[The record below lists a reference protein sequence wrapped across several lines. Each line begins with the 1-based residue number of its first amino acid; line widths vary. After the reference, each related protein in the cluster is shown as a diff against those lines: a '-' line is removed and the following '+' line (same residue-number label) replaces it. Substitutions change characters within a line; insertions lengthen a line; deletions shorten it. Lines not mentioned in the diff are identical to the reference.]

1 MSVTTS
7 RGTKTLLPRRDPERF
22 WNSVRARYAAED
34 SRRWKHLAML
44 TLTEAVGWPPERVA
58 LAFGVSRR
66 QVNRGVGDTRRRLR
80 TCFRPEWEGG
90 EDGGS
95 EKAEGGSDG
104 RT

>member
-80 TCFRPEWEGG
+80 TCFRPEWEEADVGTG
-90 EDGGS
+90 IS
-95 EKAEGGSDG
+95 EGGCDD
-104 RT
+104 TQA